1 MALAITL
8 DFPIRGLQTK
18 VVRFLDEQV
27 GRYSTR
33 GESVRTLTRNI
44 QAIHFQAP
52 PSGGRR

>member
-27 GRYSTR
+27 SRYSTR